1 MLLNLRKRRLQVPS
15 NLKSYSFF
23 QFLKK
28 SNKINYFSY
37 LFLSL
42 SILTSFSLFEAV
54 KFHPSGR
61 LLMATGGDRSLRF
74 FQIDGEKNEKILST
88 IFWLYTIFYD
98 PKPLFYPM
106 YGHLVSDSSY
116 FCHLCRCE
124 IQWHVNHMRCF
135 LRWGIRDKSR
145 IRSSSQWEKT
155 VLFLVRHHHRICKQS
170 SRYCQLIKKHSCC

>member
-88 IFWLYTIFYD
+88 IFLLYTIFYD
-98 PKPLFYPM
+98 LKRLFYPM
-106 YGHLVSDSSY
+106 YGHLVSDIAY

-124 IQWHVNHMRCF
+124 IQ
-135 LRWGIRDKSR
+135 
-145 IRSSSQWEKT
+145 
-155 VLFLVRHHHRICKQS
+155 
-170 SRYCQLIKKHSCC
+170 